1 VDNYGKLWI
10 TFISLQLYYNNDIL
24 LAFAVANQYS
34 RIIDRKEV
42 IHNME
47 KGAEQARE
55 MANEFWE
62 GKEVELSDKVWKQ
75 VGEAARLG
83 SFETIIKTN
92 SYGSSELFEFV
103 SRYYEPKLVNQ
114 GFNVHV
120 REYSKEV
127 YIGWREK

>member
-1 VDNYGKLWI
+1 
-10 TFISLQLYYNNDIL
+10 
-24 LAFAVANQYS
+24 
-34 RIIDRKEV
+34 
-42 IHNME
+42 ME

-75 VGEAARLG
+75 IGEAARLG
-83 SFETIIKTN
+83 SLETIIKTN

>member
-1 VDNYGKLWI
+1 
-10 TFISLQLYYNNDIL
+10 
-24 LAFAVANQYS
+24 
-34 RIIDRKEV
+34 
-42 IHNME
+42 ME
-47 KGAEQARE
+47 KGAKQARE

-75 VGEAARLG
+75 IGEAARLG
-83 SFETIIKTN
+83 GLETIIKTN

-103 SRYYEPKLVNQ
+103 SRYYEQKLVNQ

-127 YIGWREK
+127 YIGWRAK